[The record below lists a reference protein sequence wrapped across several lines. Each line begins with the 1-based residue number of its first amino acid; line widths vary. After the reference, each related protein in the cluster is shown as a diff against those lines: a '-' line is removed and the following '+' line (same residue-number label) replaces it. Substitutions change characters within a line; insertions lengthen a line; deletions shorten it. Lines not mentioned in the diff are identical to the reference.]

1 MNRKILYIST
11 FLIIVANLVILNFAN
26 AQIFGP
32 ENLFSIDANTV
43 ALWRFNDLS
52 GNVVT
57 DETGI
62 NNGTAIGTSIVD
74 GKFGKA
80 RYFNGQTDYITVP
93 DNSSLRNFS
102 QLTIEAWVYPT
113 GFDLSCWANAEDIVS
128 KGVDGNLGFIGGY
141 HLRISRNQDGLCA
154 EAGSFNNVNFS
165 GTWHDPNQWYYV
177 VFTYDGSYSK
187 IYVNGVLESSN
198 YTPNLAFITTHP
210 LYINHHLFGG
220 GSQSSQRM
228 RGLIDEIRISNIARS
243 VEEIA
248 YYYNLALSQND
259 KMPPETEIYF
269 DSDIQQLKIKGID
282 NITVNPA
289 VSVVENNKQIIY
301 QIQDEAGN
309 ITKLFFGKLKQEGKE
324 IKAELKAVQY
334 NNEPIIELP
343 KTELEYRWSL
353 DRKTNTIKEL
363 EQRIKVKDVF
373 DIKIKYNHQKDE
385 TKIKIKQE
393 NKEEIEQTLP
403 GLVVVKLISKSGVLD
418 FRY

>member
-1 MNRKILYIST
+1 MIKKFIITFAILLLSFISS
-11 FLIIVANLVILNFAN
+11 NFIS
-26 AQIFGP
+26 AQVP
-32 ENLFSIDANTV
+32 TLQNLFNLDANTV

-80 RYFNGQTDYITVP
+80 RYFNGQTDYITVL

-165 GTWHDPNQWYYV
+165 GIWHDPNQWYYV

-198 YTPNLAFITTHP
+198 YTPNLAFITTYP
-210 LYINHHLFGG
+210 LYINHHLFSGG
-220 GSQSSQRM
+220 YQSSQRM

-309 ITKLFFGKLKQEGKE
+309 ITKLFFEKVNQKIKE
-324 IKAELKAVQY
+324 IKVELKAIQY
-334 NNEPIIELP
+334 NDESAVEFSKSEIKYE
-343 KTELEYRWSL
+343 WSL
-353 DRKTNTIKEL
+353 NKDGTIKEL
-363 EQRIKVKDVF
+363 GQKIEVKNQF
-373 DIKIKYNHQKDE
+373 KIQAKYNHQKNE
-385 TKIKIKQE
+385 TEIKIKIGNQKSEKKQ
-393 NKEEIEQTLP
+393 ILS
-403 GLVVVKLISKSGVLD
+403 GMAIIKLITKLGVLD
-418 FRY
+418 YEF